1 MRKIVILL
9 AMLAFCACSQQ
20 NLISEE
26 EYLEYVKQMGWDQP
40 DSLKTPEQIATLE
53 KYQKIIILN
62 TVVKENLMYLTVGKD
77 YFAEQGLPEFCYDIA
92 IFEYDRNNKFF
103 KEFEKT
109 EAGKLLDISEALEQ
123 AKLELLN
130 K

>member
-1 MRKIVILL
+1 MKKIVILL

-53 KYQKIIILN
+53 NYQKTIILN
-62 TVVKENLMYLTVGKD
+62 TVVKENLLYLTVDKD
-77 YFAEQGLPEFCYDIA
+77 YFIEQGLPEFCYDIA

-123 AKLELLN
+123 AKQELLN